1 MNPNVLAAFSG
12 KAVDYPRFNQ
22 KAISFMIEVGEGT
35 DPQGL
40 GLLHAFATPE
50 FYAAHPRPDG
60 IVAAVF
66 VPRPDPGPRPDVPVF
81 ANQLAAMEFALD
93 QAQHDHVKTSHTK
106 EQSALV
112 YAKKEYIKAIPALI
126 LEEICDP
133 VHEFRQQTLRQ
144 IHAHMDARF
153 LTLSPTDLSL
163 NHDLLL
169 APFDPSSQSVVDY
182 MALMRDVHATQLR
195 NNNAVPEARKVL
207 HLIQGLLPSGLY
219 NLRIEIWTT
228 ALPLAAQQ
236 TFALLATAIR
246 EFEKNRAITA
256 TAKTAGFSAALVPA
270 TASAPVVHPD
280 PAVAALIA
288 SQAILISGQ
297 TTANAAIAG
306 IQTILQGGGGGGGK
320 GKKGGGGGGAGG
332 GGGGGGAGGGGG
344 GGGARAEPIYCW
356 SHGCLGHASSICT
369 HPKVGHQVTATYY
382 NQMKGKKA

>member
-66 VPRPDPGPRPDVPVF
+66 VPRPDPGPRPDVPAF

-297 TTANAAIAG
+297 TAANAAIAG

-320 GKKGGGGGGAGG
+320 GKK